1 MTEKMELRVMG
12 EASWDDEGELI
23 NKDGDRI
30 PASTFFDYTTHPD
43 MVAVYINDLLAE
55 HGLEI
60 VEYNSESDEYVF
72 ALIKKD

>member
-1 MTEKMELRVMG
+1 MEKMELRLMG
-12 EASWDDEGELI
+12 EASWDDDGELI

-43 MVAVYINDLLAE
+43 MVAVCLNDLLAE

-60 VEYNSESDEYVF
+60 VQYDPDGDDYVF